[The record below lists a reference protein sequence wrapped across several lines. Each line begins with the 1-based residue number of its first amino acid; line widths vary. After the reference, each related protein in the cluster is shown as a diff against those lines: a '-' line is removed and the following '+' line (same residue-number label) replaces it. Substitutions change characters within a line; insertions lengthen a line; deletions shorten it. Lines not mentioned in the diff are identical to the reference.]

1 MSAANA
7 PIDAPERQGQ
17 SRNYPVA
24 AATIIYAGAL
34 VALSATGFA
43 VPAANIAGLKVQGR
57 AEHTIDNS
65 AGADGD
71 LDVVVKAGVF
81 RYNNSVAN
89 PVGVADVGKMAYAED
104 DNVVGTTTTNK
115 VKAGRIVAVAAD
127 GVWID
132 TDKAGIVPA
141 ADTITG
147 AADLAALK
155 VAVLAILQGA
165 GIVK

>member
-1 MSAANA
+1 MAAATA
-7 PIDAPERQGQ
+7 PIDTPERQGQ

-24 AATIIYAGAL
+24 AGVILYAGAL
-34 VALSATGFA
+34 LALSATGFA
-43 VPAANIAGLKVQGR
+43 VPAANTAGLKVIGR
-57 AEHTIDNS
+57 SEQTIDNS

-81 RYNNSVAN
+81 GYNNSATN
-89 PVGVADVGKMAYAED
+89 PVGVADVGKTAYVED
-104 DNVVGTTTTNK
+104 DNTVATTATNK
-115 VKAGRIVAVAAD
+115 VKAGRIIALDDVY
-127 GVWID
+127 VWVD
-132 TDKAGIVPA
+132 TDKAGLVPA

-155 VAVLAILQGA
+155 AALVPILQGA